1 MRLPF
6 LILLSSL
13 AFIAPQAIFASS
25 LNPYSGENAPVCETV
40 TQFPDANRDPAQ
52 SMQIC
57 RSPLQPSGS
66 IEFRDNRLTDPV
78 TNRERVSSNAEDI
91 AFLPA
96 MSGAVSYQAPKTSG
110 IKFRYTPCRFG
121 AVMIY
126 EYPMRDAS
134 GAKFEYEL
142 LDLRPPASMLIERGV
157 TNVIPDDVYNLKAA
171 SELTATAELS
181 PSTPISYCDN
191 LGGY

>member
-1 MRLPF
+1 MDVRRY
-6 LILLSSL
+6 I
-13 AFIAPQAIFASS
+13 FITAIFATLPGNLSATS
-25 LNPYSGENAPVCETV
+25 LNPFTGDNAPVCETV
-40 TQFPDANRDPAQ
+40 SQYPDANRDPAQ

-57 RSPLQPSGS
+57 RSPLQPSGI

-126 EYPMRDAS
+126 EYPMRDAR
-134 GAKFEYEL
+134 GAKYEYEL
-142 LDLRPPASMLIERGV
+142 LDLRPSASMLIERGV
-157 TNVIPDDVYNLKAA
+157 TDILPDDAYNAKAA
-171 SELTATAELS
+171 SVLTATAELS
-181 PSTPISYCDN
+181 PSTPITYCEN